1 MEDRSSGLWI
11 FLDDRYFYIESK
23 KSESEMK
30 NKWNYLFSNNF
41 QLQLDVGKLVEH
53 VSGRRQIVG
62 VNFYGPEPQSIDTW
76 WNAKNRNRNW
86 NVCQFERKQLFI
98 KEKQLVSKISADIT
112 ELVSHSASRDM
123 RFGKLGNKILL
134 ITSDPSFLPVF
145 EKIIEQ
151 EGWWQIEVW
160 ASFERY
166 AMCYNYRLH

>member
-98 KEKQLVSKISADIT
+98 KEK
-112 ELVSHSASRDM
+112 
-123 RFGKLGNKILL
+123 
-134 ITSDPSFLPVF
+134 
-145 EKIIEQ
+145 
-151 EGWWQIEVW
+151 
-160 ASFERY
+160 
-166 AMCYNYRLH
+166 